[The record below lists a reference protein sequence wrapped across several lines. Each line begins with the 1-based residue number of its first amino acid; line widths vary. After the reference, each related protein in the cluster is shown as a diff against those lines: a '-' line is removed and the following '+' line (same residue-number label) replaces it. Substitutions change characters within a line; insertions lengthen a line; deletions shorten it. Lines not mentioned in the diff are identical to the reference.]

1 MLQSSVTLMTT
12 VKYYAV
18 EEIQHETGIL
28 SGVVEDTYDE
38 YFDRHDAVVVSAEIN
53 GDGIPVNDELSG
65 LILDAYNKNK
75 EV

>member
-1 MLQSSVTLMTT
+1 MLQPSVTLLST

-38 YFDRHDAVVVSAEIN
+38 YFDRHDMVVVSAEIN
-53 GDGIPVNDELSG
+53 GEDVPVNDELSG
-65 LILDAYNKNK
+65 LILDAYNKNE